1 ILEAHLAQHG
11 PYVAGDHFSL
21 ADIALGLSLHRWRS
35 TPMERIAAP
44 AIEAYLERLAT
55 RPAWTCYA
63 SDATP

>member
-1 ILEAHLAQHG
+1 
-11 PYVAGDHFSL
+11 VAGESFSL

-44 AIEAYLERLAT
+44 AIMAYLERLAT
-55 RPAWTCYA
+55 RPAWACYA